1 VNKQAMISITG
12 PSQQA
17 YSFSDLSMNEIKELV
32 KFFFTAVLA
41 CCIIFGVWIFVPLY
55 WWIGTEGSESSP
67 GWSIPGW
74 VGILIPLF
82 LIIYIIRN
90 LDYSLEW
97 FEKFFE
103 NLRNLT
109 KGLSATQRTAFVLLL
124 IAYFYSASKYPVYWY
139 LFTVLI
145 FVPVGYTI
153 DRYKKIIAH
162 KSKLKEL
169 YDKARGLNKTGD
181 LVALLLQR
189 MQKGIKVGC
198 SSKDVCRPIAKKIE
212 GAEEELAVEYK
223 KGQKD
228 LEELLLT
235 AYEFRELVGRWY

>member
-1 VNKQAMISITG
+1 
-12 PSQQA
+12 
-17 YSFSDLSMNEIKELV
+17 MNEIKELV
-32 KFFFTAVLA
+32 KYFFTAVLA
-41 CCIIFGVWIFVPLY
+41 CGIVFGMWIVVPL
-55 WWIGTEGSESSP
+55 WWIGSGSSESSP

-90 LDYSLEW
+90 LDYSLQW
-97 FEKFFE
+97 FEKFFV
-103 NLRNLT
+103 NLRKLT
-109 KGLSATQRTAFVLLL
+109 KGLSATQRTAFVLFL

-139 LFTVLI
+139 FFTVLT
-145 FVPVGYTI
+145 FVPGGVTI
-153 DRYKKIIAH
+153 GRYKKIIAH

-169 YDKARGLNKTGD
+169 YDKARSLNKTGD
-181 LVALLLQR
+181 SVALLLQR

-212 GAEEELAVEYK
+212 KAEEELAVEYK

-235 AYEFRELVGRWY
+235 AYDFRELVGKWY

>member
-1 VNKQAMISITG
+1 MGTVNKQAMFSITG

-17 YSFSDLSMNEIKELV
+17 YFFSDLSMNEIKELV
-32 KFFFTAVLA
+32 KYFFTAVLGCGI
-41 CCIIFGVWIFVPLY
+41 CCGVWIFVPFY
-55 WWIGTEGSESSP
+55 WWTGGGTNVVGQ
-67 GWSIPGW
+67 WLSILLP
-74 VGILIPLF
+74 VIF
-82 LIIYIIRN
+82 IIYVIRN
-90 LDYSLEW
+90 LAYCLQW

-103 NLRNLT
+103 SLRNLT
-109 KGLSATQRTAFVLLL
+109 KGLSATQRTAFVLFL

-153 DRYKKIIAH
+153 DRYKQIIAH

-169 YDKARGLNKTGD
+169 YDKARSLNKTGD
-181 LVALLLQR
+181 LVAVLLQR

-235 AYEFRELVGRWY
+235 AYHFRELVGRWY